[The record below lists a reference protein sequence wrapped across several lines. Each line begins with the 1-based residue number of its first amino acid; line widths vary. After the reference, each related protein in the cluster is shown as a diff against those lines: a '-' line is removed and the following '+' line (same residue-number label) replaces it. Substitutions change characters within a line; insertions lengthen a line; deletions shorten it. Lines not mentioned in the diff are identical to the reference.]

1 MMFRIISSY
10 FGRFAYQK
18 QRVLDIRQLIKKQ
31 GQVNAPE
38 IKKQGGLRERG
49 EEEERRFGVRDVF
62 RAIEDQKINLTK
74 QELQINYWI
83 KIQTKAFNL
92 YKLYRQKHLLMTP
105 KNLINLLIKIL
116 KLRKINPKEGE
127 ESTKFEKL
135 LSSIVKQ
142 KRKMTP

>member
-18 QRVLDIRQLIKKQ
+18 QRVLDIRQIIKKQ

-49 EEEERRFGVRDVF
+49 EEEERKFGVRDVF

-74 QELQINYWI
+74 QEL
-83 KIQTKAFNL
+83 
-92 YKLYRQKHLLMTP
+92 
-105 KNLINLLIKIL
+105 
-116 KLRKINPKEGE
+116 
-127 ESTKFEKL
+127 
-135 LSSIVKQ
+135 
-142 KRKMTP
+142 